1 MGDSYLA
8 QQAFGCKPDAL
19 YPPASVSR
27 SVVLSPLRRPRC
39 LGAPAPC
46 IVTFP
51 CHVSIP
57 FPAEKKTGHTLLVY
71 HILRHLSTQNHL
83 AQVNVSLRQPG
94 HPAVCRSNAGFHIKR
109 QNQRKHDQAITF
121 SGFSSHGLHN
131 IKVVPGSPPA
141 RSVMIVSS
149 PSTICTAPV
158 VFLPHSKRPVTGHT
172 P

>member
-19 YPPASVSR
+19 YPPPRLYREAQPYRRSADLAVSE
-27 SVVLSPLRRPRC
+27 RP
-39 LGAPAPC
+39 PFC

-57 FPAEKKTGHTLLVY
+57 FPVEKKTGHTLLVY

-94 HPAVCRSNAGFHIKR
+94 HPAVCRSSADLHIKR
-109 QNQRKHDQAITF
+109 QNQRKHDQAIT
-121 SGFSSHGLHN
+121 SSRFSSHGLHN
-131 IKVVPGSPPA
+131 IKIVPGSPRHVP
-141 RSVMIVSS
+141 
-149 PSTICTAPV
+149 
-158 VFLPHSKRPVTGHT
+158 L
-172 P
+172 